1 VWDGSIRARNGGRF
15 CWLAEWKENEMVGSA
30 STRGVRTLDRWLE
43 TATTW
48 GFILRQLGFV
58 VVLLAGLVHQHG
70 AEPVRQ
76 P

>member
-1 VWDGSIRARNGGRF
+1 MEHESKLRELQDNSRIHRYALSERR
-15 CWLAEWKENEMVGSA
+15 
-30 STRGVRTLDRWLE
+30 RTLDRWLE

-48 GFILRQLGFV
+48 GFILQQLGFV
-58 VVLLAGLVHQHG
+58 IVLMAGLVHQHG

>member
-1 VWDGSIRARNGGRF
+1 
-15 CWLAEWKENEMVGSA
+15 MVGSA

-76 P
+76 R